1 MKPLCEHKQVEK
13 IVTLDASAMEIT
25 QSHTF

>member
-1 MKPLCEHKQVEK
+1 MKLLCEHKQVEK